1 MCNSTYTVGVK
12 PGLFSAPLGPPA
24 GLEVGPNPLPRA
36 LGVLGELARAR
47 VDDGLDL
54 LLGLLGDRNMAVQV
68 LVHEQ
73 SNEHLQMR
81 MDVSG

>member
-12 PGLFSAPLGPPA
+12 PGLFPAPLGPPA
-24 GLEVGPNPLPRA
+24 GLEVGPDPLPWP
-36 LGVLGELARAR
+36 LGVLGELARAG

-73 SNEHLQMR
+73 SNEHL
-81 MDVSG
+81 